1 MIARVWRGATLGED
15 ADAYATYLEE
25 SGMKAARGL
34 RGSRGTLVLRRLR
47 AGYAEFE
54 TILLFD
60 SMDDVK
66 AFAGDELDEAVFFP
80 EDDRYLVERD
90 LEVSHFEVDV
100 HIQGAGTG

>member
-1 MIARVWRGATLGED
+1 VIARVWRGSTLGED
-15 ADAYATYLEE
+15 ADAYAAYVEE
-25 SGMKAARGL
+25 SGMKAARAL
-34 RGSRGTLVLRRLR
+34 PGSRGTIVLRRLH

-66 AFAGDELDEAVFFP
+66 AFAGDDLDQAVFFP

-90 LEVSHFEVDV
+90 LEVTHFEADV
-100 HIQGAGTG
+100 QGPGTG